1 MSNYKTSQP
10 QRMHPD
16 HLCFNKAIKAI
27 ILFTK
32 ISQTVIS
39 YNMAQKKFFFNFKV
53 EEFCQHTRKSGKN
66 CGLGNSFSYRN
77 KTVIILKTKLFV

>member
-10 QRMHPD
+10 QRMYPD

-27 ILFTK
+27 IFFTK

-39 YNMAQKKFFFNFKV
+39 YNMAQKKIFFLNLK
-53 EEFCQHTRKSGKN
+53 RKNLASTPGRVVKIV
-66 CGLGNSFSYRN
+66 G
-77 KTVIILKTKLFV
+77 

>member
-10 QRMHPD
+10 QKMHPD

-39 YNMAQKKFFFNFKV
+39 YNTAQKKIFF
-53 EEFCQHTRKSGKN
+53 
-66 CGLGNSFSYRN
+66 L
-77 KTVIILKTKLFV
+77 ILKWKNFASIPGRVVKIVG

>member
-27 ILFTK
+27 IFFTK

-39 YNMAQKKFFFNFKV
+39 YNTAQKKFF
-53 EEFCQHTRKSGKN
+53 
-66 CGLGNSFSYRN
+66 L
-77 KTVIILKTKLFV
+77 ILKWKNLASIPGRAVKIVG